1 MAFPLLLVGTAVA
14 ALVGTVI
21 IVKYWDDIINW
32 LSDFIPKLAIA
43 WKKLKE
49 YVTHTARVFIET
61 IQNFRAKVMHRLY
74 YREQGQWF
82 EKTTTAEIE
91 EDQIPSDILAD
102 IKVKGLATDVTRK
115 MENIL
120 QLQITG

>member
-43 WKKLKE
+43 
-49 YVTHTARVFIET
+49 
-61 IQNFRAKVMHRLY
+61 
-74 YREQGQWF
+74 
-82 EKTTTAEIE
+82 
-91 EDQIPSDILAD
+91 
-102 IKVKGLATDVTRK
+102 
-115 MENIL
+115 
-120 QLQITG
+120 

>member
-1 MAFPLLLVGTAVA
+1 
-14 ALVGTVI
+14 
-21 IVKYWDDIINW
+21 
-32 LSDFIPKLAIA
+32 
-43 WKKLKE
+43 
-49 YVTHTARVFIET
+49 
-61 IQNFRAKVMHRLY
+61 MHRLY